1 MNALGRYHGRGVR
14 LFAANAGRVG
24 ACVGWRGRKMPPLEP
39 IWVAFVTVVLVGCVV
54 LGVRAFW
61 RRRR

>member
-1 MNALGRYHGRGVR
+1 
-14 LFAANAGRVG
+14 
-24 ACVGWRGRKMPPLEP
+24 MPPLEP